1 MASSSFKT
9 RASSTK
15 LDSGESSID
24 RATPWQ
30 DESSKKWM
38 LAWSVRLPNGTLV
51 RRRTQ
56 SDKHKDLRPKAR
68 EKAKELLDQAKLGE
82 WKTSSELNEYIDRV
96 SRPEIESSDLRP
108 RTKEQYLGALRLII
122 GDCKKHADKDGNAH
136 KYNLK
141 YQPLD
146 AMTNV
151 RLIER
156 CLQEIAELHGYELAE
171 KAAVVMSKYIIHE
184 MRRDEIM
191 NYNPIHGMDFKLRS
205 RAKSIAPSK
214 KGGVA
219 LSRDE
224 YNRTL
229 EYLLALDPETL
240 VPERFKKHLAHLK
253 KQDIRKAES
262 LIDLTL
268 LQMTTG
274 LRVTEA
280 NSLTWA
286 AHVEIEGEETVH
298 LTVDPEMSKT
308 KKGRRIT
315 VLDERVAKRIVER
328 KEKYPDS
335 IFVIGSP
342 ANGKAQWSRSSVTS
356 ETKMLYLYLAK
367 TLKINDLL
375 TERTHVWRATLNTLL
390 REHVSEVDRSA
401 WFGHTADVNRASYTD
416 LTDTS
421 AMLRASKV
429 LLKKNV

>member
-1 MASSSFKT
+1 MASQTKK

-15 LDSGESSID
+15 LEPGEHSID

-30 DESSKKWM
+30 DEQSKKWM
-38 LAWSVRLPNGTLV
+38 LAWSLRLPNGKLI

-56 SDKHKDLRPKAR
+56 SDKHKDLRPKALA
-68 EKAKELLDQAKLGE
+68 KAKELLDQAKGGE
-82 WKTSSELNEYIDRV
+82 WTASSELAEYIDRV
-96 SRPEIESSDLRP
+96 SRPEIESSGLRP
-108 RTKEQYLGALRLII
+108 RTVENYLGALRLIL
-122 GDCKKHADKDGNAH
+122 GDCKKHTEKNGNAH

-141 YQPLD
+141 NQPLD
-146 AMTNV
+146 AMKNV

-171 KAAVVMSKYIIHE
+171 KSAVVMSKYIIHE

-219 LSRDE
+219 LSRDD

-229 EYLLALDPETL
+229 EYLLNLDPEEL
-240 VPERFKKHLAHLK
+240 VPERTKGHLAHLRER
-253 KQDIRKAES
+253 DLRKAES
-262 LIDLTL
+262 VIDLTL

-286 AHVEIEGEETVH
+286 GHVETDTAGNVH
-298 LTVDPEMSKT
+298 VTVDPEMSKT
-308 KKGRRIT
+308 KKGRT
-315 VLDERVAKRIVER
+315 VAVLDKRVAERIAAR
-328 KEKYPDS
+328 KNKYPKS
-335 IFVIGSP
+335 LFVIGSP
-342 ANGKAQWSRSSVTS
+342 ANMSKQWSRSASTA
-356 ETKMLYLYLAK
+356 EMTKFYLWLSK
-367 TLKINDLL
+367 TLKIPELL

-390 REHVSEVDRSA
+390 REHVSEVERSA
-401 WFGHTADVNRASYTD
+401 WFGHTVEVNRASYTD

-421 AMLRASKV
+421 AMLRASEI
-429 LLKKNV
+429 LLDKAN

>member
-1 MASSSFKT
+1 MASQNNK

-15 LDSGESSID
+15 LEPGEHSID

-30 DESSKKWM
+30 DEQSKKWM
-38 LAWSVRLPNGTLV
+38 LAWSLRLPNGKLI

-56 SDKHKDLRPKAR
+56 SDRHKDLRPKAR
-68 EKAKELLDQAKLGE
+68 EKAKSLLDQAKVGQ
-82 WKTSSELNEYIDRV
+82 WKSSSELDEYIDRV

-108 RTKEQYLGALRLII
+108 RTKEQYLGALRLIL
-122 GDCKKHADKDGNAH
+122 GDCKKHTDKEGNSH
-136 KYNLK
+136 KNNLK
-141 YQPLD
+141 YQSLD
-146 AMTNV
+146 AMKNV

-171 KAAVVMSKYIIHE
+171 KSAVVMSKYIIHE

-219 LSRDE
+219 LSSED
-224 YNRTL
+224 YKRTL
-229 EYLLALDPETL
+229 NYLLALDPAEL
-240 VPERFKKHLAHLK
+240 VPERSGNHLAHLK
-253 KQDIRKAES
+253 KRDLIRAES
-262 LIDLTL
+262 LIDMTL

-280 NSLTWA
+280 NHITWEG
-286 AHVEIEGEETVH
+286 HVEFEDSGRVH
-298 LTVDPEMSKT
+298 VTVDPEISKT
-308 KKGRRIT
+308 KKGRRIA
-315 VLDERVAKRIVER
+315 VLDERVAKRFVER
-328 KEKYPDS
+328 RAKYPNS

-342 ANGKAQWSRSSVTS
+342 ADGTRQWSRSSVTS
-356 ETKMLYLYLAK
+356 EATKLYLHLAK
-367 TLKINDLL
+367 TLKINELL

-390 REHVSEVDRSA
+390 REHVGEVERSA
-401 WFGHTADVNRASYTD
+401 WFGHTVEVNRASYTD

-421 AMLRASKV
+421 AMFRASEI
-429 LLKKNV
+429 LLKNAA